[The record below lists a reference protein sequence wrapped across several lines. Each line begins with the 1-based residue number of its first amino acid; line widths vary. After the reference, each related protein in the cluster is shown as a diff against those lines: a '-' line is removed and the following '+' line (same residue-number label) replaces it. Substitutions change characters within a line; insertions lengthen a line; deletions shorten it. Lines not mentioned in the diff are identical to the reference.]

1 MNRHALRGSMVIGII
16 ALVCGAAVLVGR
28 PGLVGA
34 GQEPPHREW
43 AKDAKPAGSKSCE
56 KCHPEHYQRWDDSA
70 HSRMVRLPT
79 PQTVL
84 GDFTTDNTLKWKGYT
99 YRMFIRNGK
108 YFLTVAPRSGEST
121 TYQVD
126 YAIGSRRVQGYMS
139 RLQDGRL
146 YLLPVYWQIG
156 TQSWFDSSLITPHT
170 DEGVGV
176 KQYWNTNC
184 LACHATDLRFGF
196 DAKTGQYSTRWLE
209 LAIGCEACHNPG
221 SKHNEFFEKKPLRDY
236 VRTEFN
242 DTFISNQRY
251 FDARRSTE
259 LCASCHGT
267 KINYFLG
274 YWPGDRAYDYFVPLV
289 VTDQHDQQGDFYPDS
304 RPTRSNHFLEFLGSK
319 CYLKGKATCISCH
332 EGHSSENESLL
343 RVPKEQS
350 NILCLNCHQEKYGGT
365 KLTAHTFHLPD
376 SPGSRCYE
384 CHMGEVLERLM
395 MHRKDH
401 SLDNPIPEFTMN
413 YGIPNTCNKSGCHA
427 DRSAEWSIRTLDQ
440 WYGGEN
446 RRKVL
451 YAAEGMWLA
460 KKKDRAAIPL
470 LVRAM
475 SDGNLRLNQRASA
488 IGALRRAF
496 GRTAPEAIPPL
507 ERLLASDEPLLRVAA
522 LEALA
527 QVADR
532 SIAPRLVPLLD
543 DPERVVRITAVGA
556 LQNLQL
562 VTLTSPSAEAAYTRV
577 KQEYLE
583 ALRSWPNVPEFR
595 VNIGNYHLLNQEFDQ
610 AIAEYQTAIQINPE
624 LREAWYFLGVGYAM
638 SGKQAKAL
646 EALRKAKSL
655 GPDAEHIDRM
665 IAVVQQSKSQ

>member
-1 MNRHALRGSMVIGII
+1 MTKQSAVRGSLVVGVA
-16 ALVCGAAVLVGR
+16 ALVCAVAFAAR
-28 PGLVGA
+28 PGSGSA
-34 GQEPPHREW
+34 RQEREHREW

-79 PQTVL
+79 SQNIL
-84 GDFTTDNTLKWKGYT
+84 GDFTTDNILKWKGYT
-99 YRMFIRNGK
+99 YRMFIRDGK
-108 YFLTVAPRSGEST
+108 YFLTVTPRSGPST
-121 TYQVD
+121 TYPVD
-126 YAIGSRRVQGYMS
+126 YAIGSRRIQGYMS
-139 RLQDGRL
+139 RLSDGRL
-146 YLLPVYWQIG
+146 YLLPVYWQIAA
-156 TQSWFDSSLITPHT
+156 QSWFDSSMITPHT

-196 DAKTGQYSTRWLE
+196 DAQTGQYSTKWLE

-242 DTFISNQRY
+242 DTYISNQRY

-274 YWPGDRAYDYFVPLV
+274 YWPGDRAYDYFVPLF
-289 VTDQHDQQGDFYPDS
+289 VTDQHDQQGDFYPDA
-304 RPTRSNHFLEFLGSK
+304 RPTRFNHFLEFLGSK
-319 CYLKGKATCISCH
+319 CYLKGNATCISCH

-350 NILCLNCHQEKYGGT
+350 NLLCLNCHQEKYGGT

-401 SLDNPIPEFTMN
+401 SLDNPIPENTMR
-413 YGIPNTCNKSGCHA
+413 YGIPNACNKSGCHA
-427 DRSAEWSIRTLDQ
+427 DRSAEWAVRTLDQ
-440 WYGGEN
+440 WYGNEN

-451 YAAEGMWLA
+451 YGAEALWLA
-460 KKKDRAAIPL
+460 KRKDPAAIPL

-475 SDGNLRLNQRASA
+475 TDGNLRLNMRASA
-488 IGALRRAF
+488 IGFLRREF
-496 GRTAPEAIPPL
+496 GRTAKEAIPTL
-507 ERLLASDEPLLRVAA
+507 QRLLGSSEPLLRLSAA
-522 LEALA
+522 EALA

-532 SIAPRLVPLLD
+532 SVAPNIAPLLD
-543 DPERVVRITAVGA
+543 DPERVVRITAASA
-556 LQNLQL
+556 LLNLQ
-562 VTLTSPSAEAAYTRV
+562 VVSFNGPADAAYTRV

-595 VNIGNYHLLNQEFDQ
+595 VNLGNYHLLNQEFDT
-610 AIAEYQTAIQINPE
+610 AIAEYQTALQINPD
-624 LREAWYFLGVGYAM
+624 LRDAWYFLGVGYAM
-638 SGKQAKAL
+638 TGKQAKAL

-665 IAVVQQSKSQ
+665 IAVVERSKP